1 MTFQHQLNEG
11 ELWPSCGSDHAEGA
25 GLLVALG
32 LLEAREAMP
41 NLFLKLEQVPFSMP
55 KPPIIWIQKSRKPL
69 LRSVSMTASWGPIQ
83 IQSTRRARVHMKVT
97 MNSRTLMMKRN
108 LTRKAVLVTLKKIN
122 QRLPDQTHLGNQDT
136 PSDVWF

>member
-1 MTFQHQLNEG
+1 MVFADPLMTTTASEI
-11 ELWPSCGSDHAEGA
+11 P
-25 GLLVALG
+25 

-83 IQSTRRARVHMKVT
+83 IQSTRRVRVHMKAT
-97 MNSRTLMMKRN
+97 MNSQTLMMKMKRE